1 MERYQFQQAWTDPK
15 NPIKTIPAGAV
26 VRSLKEPLT
35 SQLIEQGILKRVA
48 DYTRCVKQPLITAN
62 ACAPLSDEMAAMLTN
77 FSANTSEEKP
87 KKENTKTD
95 TKIKK

>member
-1 MERYQFQQAWTDPK
+1 MERYQFQQDWTDPK

-77 FSANTSEEKP
+77 FAVDTAIAEP
-87 KKENTKTD
+87 KKESTKAEY
-95 TKIKK
+95 KNKK